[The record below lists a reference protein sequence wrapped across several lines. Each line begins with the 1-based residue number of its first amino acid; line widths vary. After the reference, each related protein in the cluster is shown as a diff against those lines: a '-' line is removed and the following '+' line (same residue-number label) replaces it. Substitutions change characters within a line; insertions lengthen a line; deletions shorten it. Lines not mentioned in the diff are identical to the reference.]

1 MRSGAM
7 PIRRLATC
15 TNAGRSPGADR
26 LPVSPNDGHEDRS
39 PDSELR
45 GQPRETSGVTS
56 ALLLAYLDKVGGP
69 SAVEAVLSRCGL
81 SACEAELRDE
91 NCWFSWQTKIELFEA
106 SAAVLE
112 NPGFLTEMAGLALD
126 LKVAGGLKVALRTL
140 GSPQLVYR
148 SVVRANARFNGSHAM
163 ELISIGSGH
172 AQTRFVDISGAHR
185 FHRLDCEYSAALLS
199 IIPELFGL
207 PRAQLTHLECVGDGA
222 DSCVYEL
229 RWHEHTSAGR
239 RMLAAGLGS
248 AAALSA
254 SAVLLPA
261 ALPAAGALA
270 LTSAAVLFG
279 SDVRRRQRAW
289 RQLQREAEDNA
300 DVAQRLFAS
309 LQDLVSDLQLEEV
322 LSKVTRNAQ
331 AAVGGREFAL
341 LVREGDGFVCR
352 SSSDLPQSST
362 EALEAWANGNARAF
376 EQCVVIDDVKTVPA
390 LAPLADSSMPLC
402 SLASAPLT
410 FFGDSGGLLV
420 ALGTQSRT
428 FLPRDVE
435 VLQSFASQVAIALN
449 NARRYHVTKT
459 QADRDP
465 LTGLLNHRSFHDA
478 LDRALEE
485 RDATTGT
492 CVVLIDLDNFK
503 RINDEDG
510 HGGGDRLLRAA
521 AAALG
526 EACRRGDLAFRVGGD
541 EFALLLAG
549 LDEEAAAAVAMR
561 TCAAVAALDPRLG
574 ASAGLVALGPDSRK
588 DALLEQADQRL
599 YAAKRGARPA
609 PGGTSA
615 RSTLATQITVEV
627 LVAALESHH
636 AATAGHCVD
645 VAELSARV
653 AARLGAGP
661 TERELVR
668 QAALLH
674 DLGKLA
680 VPADILSKAGPL
692 DPHEW
697 DIVRT
702 HPDRGAEILL
712 RAPEL
717 ESLAAAVR
725 ASHER
730 WDGGGYPN
738 RLAGQDIPLAARV
751 VAACDAYDA
760 MVSER
765 PYSAALAPAAAIA
778 ELHECA
784 GSQFDPDVVA
794 TLVAELSSTRLEQ
807 SAA

>member
-1 MRSGAM
+1 MSM
-7 PIRRLATC
+7 SQDV
-15 TNAGRSPGADR
+15 AG
-26 LPVSPNDGHEDRS
+26 EDRS
-39 PDSELR
+39 AASELR

-56 ALLLAYLDKVGGP
+56 ALLLAFLDRTGGP
-69 SAVEAVLSRCGL
+69 TAVAEVLGRCGL
-81 SACEAELRDE
+81 SACEVELRDE

-106 SAAVLE
+106 TAAVLE

-163 ELISIGSGH
+163 ELISIGGGH
-172 AQTRFVDISGAHR
+172 ARTRFVDISGARR

-199 IIPELFGL
+199 MIPELFGL

-229 RWHEHTSAGR
+229 RWNEHVPVGR
-239 RMLAAGLGS
+239 RMLAAGVGS
-248 AAALSA
+248 AAAVSA

-261 ALPAAGALA
+261 ALPAAGVLA
-270 LTSAAVLFG
+270 AASAAVLFRA
-279 SDVRRRQRAW
+279 DVRRRQRAW

-341 LVREGDGFVCR
+341 LVREGDSFVCR
-352 SSSDLPQSST
+352 SSSDLPPSST
-362 EALEAWANGNARAF
+362 AALEAWANSNARAP
-376 EQCVVIDDVKTVPA
+376 EQCVVIDDVNTVAA
-390 LAPLADSSMPLC
+390 LAPLADPSMPLC

-410 FFGDSGGLLV
+410 FFGDTGGLLV

-449 NARRYHVTKT
+449 NARRYHLTKT
-459 QADRDP
+459 QADCDP

-478 LDRALEE
+478 VDRALQE
-485 RDATTGT
+485 RDGTDST

-510 HGGGDRLLRAA
+510 HSGGDRLLRAA

-541 EFALLLAG
+541 EFALLLSG
-549 LDEEAAAAVAMR
+549 LDEEAAAAVAGR
-561 TCAAVAALDPRLG
+561 TCAAVAALDQRLG
-574 ASAGLVALGPDSRK
+574 ASAGLVAFGPDSTK
-588 DALLEQADQRL
+588 DGVLEQADQRL
-599 YAAKRGARPA
+599 YAAKRGGRPA
-609 PGGTSA
+609 DGGTSA
-615 RSTLATQITVEV
+615 RSTLANRVTVDV

-636 AATAGHCVD
+636 AATADHCLD
-645 VAELSARV
+645 VSELSARV
-653 AARLGAGP
+653 AARMGASQ

-668 QAALLH
+668 QAAMLH
-674 DLGKLA
+674 DIGKLA
-680 VPADILSKAGPL
+680 IPPEILSKAGPL

-697 DIVRT
+697 DIIRT

-717 ESLAAAVR
+717 VSLAAAVR

-738 RLAGQDIPLAARV
+738 RLAGQEIPFAARV
-751 VAACDAYDA
+751 VAACDAFDA

-765 PYSAALAPAAAIA
+765 PYSPAVDPAAAIA

-794 TLVAELSSTRLEQ
+794 TLVAELSEARQTQ
-807 SAA
+807 SIS

>member
-1 MRSGAM
+1 M
-7 PIRRLATC
+7 
-15 TNAGRSPGADR
+15 
-26 LPVSPNDGHEDRS
+26 
-39 PDSELR
+39 R
-45 GQPRETSGVTS
+45 GQPREASGVTS
-56 ALLLAYLDKVGGP
+56 ALLLAYLDRMGGP
-69 SAVEAVLSRCGL
+69 DAVAEVLRRCGL
-81 SACEAELRDE
+81 SASEAELRDE
-91 NCWFSWQTKIELFEA
+91 NCWFSWQTKIALFEA
-106 SAAVLE
+106 TAHVLDD
-112 NPGFLTEMAGLALD
+112 PGFLVAMAAMALD

-148 SVVRANARFNGSHAM
+148 SIVRANARFNGSHAM
-163 ELISIGSGH
+163 ELISIGRGQ
-172 AQTRFVDISGAHR
+172 ARTRFVDISGKRR
-185 FHRLDCEYSAALLS
+185 FHRLDCEYSAAMLS
-199 IIPELFGL
+199 IVPELFGL
-207 PRAQLTHLECVGDGA
+207 PRAQLTHLDCVGDGA

-229 RWHEHTSAGR
+229 RWREHVSVGR
-239 RMLAAGLGS
+239 RVLAAGLGS
-248 AAALSA
+248 AAALTA
-254 SAVLLPA
+254 SALLFPA
-261 ALPAAGALA
+261 AVPAAGAVA
-270 LTSAAVLFG
+270 VVSAGVLFREEI
-279 SDVRRRQRAW
+279 RRRQGAW

-341 LVREGDGFVCR
+341 LVREGDGFICQNT
-352 SSSDLPQSST
+352 SGLPTGST
-362 EALEAWANGNARAF
+362 AALEAWANANGRVP
-376 EQCVVIDDVKTVPA
+376 EQCVVIDDVTTVPA
-390 LAPLADSSMPLC
+390 LACLADSSMSLC

-410 FFGDSGGLLV
+410 FFGDTGGLLV
-420 ALGTQSRT
+420 ALGTQSHT

-459 QADRDP
+459 QADSDP

-478 LDRALEE
+478 VDRALAE
-485 RDATTGT
+485 RDGPGSA

-521 AAALG
+521 AAALAD
-526 EACRRGDLAFRVGGD
+526 ACRRGDLAFRVGGD

-549 LDEEAAAAVAMR
+549 LDEEAAAAVARR
-561 TCAAVAALDPRLG
+561 TCAAIAALDPRLG
-574 ASAGLVALGPDSRK
+574 ASAGLVVLGQDSTK
-588 DALLEQADQRL
+588 DSLLEQADQRL
-599 YAAKRGARPA
+599 YAAKRDGRSAVR
-609 PGGTSA
+609 GTDG
-615 RSTLATQITVEV
+615 STATTQVAVDV

-636 AATAGHCVD
+636 TATAGHCVD
-645 VAELSARV
+645 VSELSARV
-653 AARLGAGP
+653 AARLGASP

-680 VPADILSKAGPL
+680 IPPEILSKAGPL
-692 DPHEW
+692 EPHEW

-712 RAPEL
+712 RAPGL
-717 ESLAAAVR
+717 EGLAAAVR

-738 RLAGQDIPLAARV
+738 GLAGREIPFAARV

-760 MVSER
+760 MVAER
-765 PYSAALAPAAAIA
+765 PCSPALPPEAAVA

-794 TLVAELSSTRLEQ
+794 TLVAELSSWRVAR